1 MNTTQGSCGNT
12 TFNEDSLNSY
22 ENEEDKETLS
32 EVQRLLKIAREL
44 LHRRFDVKDE
54 SKLQSNIRIAIGNLD
69 STIRVIGKAENEAE
83 R

>member
-32 EVQRLLKIAREL
+32 EVQRLLGTAREL
-44 LHRRFDVKDE
+44 LHTRFDLKDE